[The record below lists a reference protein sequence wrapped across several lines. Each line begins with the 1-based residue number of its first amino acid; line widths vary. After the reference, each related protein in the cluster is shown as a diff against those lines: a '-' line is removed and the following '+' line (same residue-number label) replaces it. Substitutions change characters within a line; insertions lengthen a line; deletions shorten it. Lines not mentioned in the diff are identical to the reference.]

1 MNELI
6 KGNKKVKFNNQ
17 NGSIWCLYVQCITEP
32 DGFYR
37 EQVLADKTYR
47 SEKKALEWAKKSW
60 RYKIFFKKNKRRWK

>member
-1 MNELI
+1 MNGI
-6 KGNKKVKFNNQ
+6 KKGNKKVKFNNQ

-47 SEKKALEWAKKSW
+47 SEKKALEWAKKMLEV
-60 RYKIFFKKNKRRWK
+60 

>member
-1 MNELI
+1 MNELT

-37 EQVLADKTYR
+37 EQVLADKTYK
-47 SEKKALEWAKKSW
+47 SEKKALEWAKKMLGV
-60 RYKIFFKKNKRRWK
+60 